1 MQMTV
6 PPYVNFIFD
15 RMHRHG
21 YEVYLVGG
29 CVRDMIMGVTP
40 HDYDMTTNALPEET
54 AECFSDL
61 KVIPTG
67 MKHGTVTVVFDRHP
81 IEITTYRRDGDY
93 DDNRHPRQVTFT
105 PDLRDDLSRRDF
117 TVNAIACDERGAL
130 VDLFGGREDIEKGI
144 IRCVG
149 DPDTRFSEDGLRIMR
164 ALRFASVLGFS
175 LDGDTAASVRRNRE
189 LLRNIS
195 SERLREEFLKL
206 ICGKNFADILRD
218 YYDVIGV
225 FIPEILPMVGFDQKT
240 KYHTLDV
247 FEHTLAM
254 MGNCDAD
261 DKILRLSAFF
271 HDIGKPESYTF
282 DGKSGHFYGH
292 AERSEAI
299 ADAVMKRLKFD
310 NDTRK
315 KVKRLV
321 AEHMT
326 PIAASERS
334 ARRFISE
341 HTEKEAARA
350 FALAYADRHSCA
362 PEYQDDE
369 EIRKAEERVRELLLK
384 EARISLKTL
393 AVRGDD
399 LIALGF
405 SGKELGRC
413 LDTLLS
419 RVLDGELPN
428 EKAALI
434 DAAIKLK

>member
-1 MQMTV
+1 M
-6 PPYVNFIFD
+6 
-15 RMHRHG
+15 RRHG

-29 CVRDMIMGVTP
+29 CVRDMLMGVTP
-40 HDYDMTTNALPEET
+40 HDYDMTTNALPKET
-54 AECFSDL
+54 AKCFSDL
-61 KVIPTG
+61 RVIPTG
-67 MKHGTVTVVFDRHP
+67 MKHGTVTVVIDDLP
-81 IEITTYRRDGDY
+81 VEITTYRRDGEY

-117 TVNAIACDERGAL
+117 TVNAIACDEHGTL
-130 VDLFGGREDIEKGI
+130 VDPFGGREDIEKGI

-149 DPDTRFSEDGLRIMR
+149 DPDARFSEDGLRIMR

-175 LDGDTAASVRRNRE
+175 LDPDTASSVKRNRE

-195 SERLREEFLKL
+195 AERLREEFIKL
-206 ICGKNFADILRD
+206 ICGKNFADILRE
-218 YYDVIGV
+218 YYEVIGV
-225 FIPEILPMVGFDQKT
+225 FIPEILPMVGFDQRT
-240 KYHTLDV
+240 KYHNLDV

-254 MGNCDAD
+254 MGNCDAN

-326 PIAASERS
+326 PIGVSERS
-334 ARRFISE
+334 ARRFVSE
-341 HTEKEAARA
+341 HTEKEMQRA
-350 FALAYADRHSCA
+350 FAIAYADRHSCA
-362 PEYQDDE
+362 PRYQDDT
-369 EIRKAEERVRELLLK
+369 EIKKAEEIVRELLLK
-384 EARISLKTL
+384 EERISLRTL

-405 SGKELGRC
+405 SGRELGRC
-413 LDTLLS
+413 LDTLLA